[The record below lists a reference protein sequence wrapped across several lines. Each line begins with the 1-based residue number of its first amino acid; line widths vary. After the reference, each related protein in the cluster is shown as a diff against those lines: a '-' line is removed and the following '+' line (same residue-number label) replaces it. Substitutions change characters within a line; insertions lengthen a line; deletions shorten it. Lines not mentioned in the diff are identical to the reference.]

1 MRATGVAGLPSSR
14 KSAVGSD
21 NQFCSSSKTAG
32 VERLTFACL
41 VGTRVTGTVHGYEPT
56 EWISMFIRKLSCLV
70 RTRVTDTVR
79 GYDPTEWISMLI
91 RKMRL
96 QHPVMVTIS
105 ETQLWLCFKCHG

>member
-41 VGTRVTGTVHGYEPT
+41 VGTRVTGTV
-56 EWISMFIRKLSCLV
+56 
-70 RTRVTDTVR
+70 R